1 MASVNFWPRGCRI
14 WRNISTG
21 CLGWMAKLDV
31 AYFGR
36 EKVWTSVFVGVIRT
50 FFKHILHILVVFS
63 HFPQLWKAVG
73 GKIKTTQGGF
83 PGRIRTSTSVL
94 VKHELQSSRLLAKT
108 TPHPLGN
115 WVLATKMKR
124 ASLFTSLSHLLVC
137 GLCDSGCTERTVG
150 PRDHQYR
157 L

>member
-21 CLGWMAKLDV
+21 CLGWVAKLDV

-36 EKVWTSVFVGVIRT
+36 EKVWTTVFVGRIRT
-50 FFKHILHILVVFS
+50 FLKHILHILVVFS
-63 HFPQLWKAVG
+63 HFPQLRKAVG
-73 GKIKTTQGGF
+73 GKIKTTPQ
-83 PGRIRTSTSVL
+83 SVL
-94 VKHELQSSRLLAKT
+94 VKHVLQSSRLLAKT
-108 TPHPLGN
+108 TPHPWGN

-124 ASLFTSLSHLLVC
+124 ASLFTSLSHLLLC

-150 PRDHQYR
+150 PWDHEYR
-157 L
+157 P